1 MEQHVDGTS
10 VRGLLIT
17 VFLWMFANITASQ
30 FATYCTILSAI
41 VTIIVNIQKL
51 TSNGKDKHKPD

>member
-1 MEQHVDGTS
+1 MEQHGDGTS

-30 FATYCTILSAI
+30 FATYCTIISAI

-51 TSNGKDKHKPD
+51 TSNGKKSN

>member
-1 MEQHVDGTS
+1 MEQHVDGIS

-30 FATYCTILSAI
+30 FATYCTIASAI

-51 TSNGKDKHKPD
+51 TSNGKKSN

>member
-51 TSNGKDKHKPD
+51 KSNGKKSN

>member
-17 VFLWMFANITASQ
+17 MGLWMFAHITASQ
-30 FATYCTILSAI
+30 VATYCTIASAI
-41 VTIIVNIQKL
+41 VTIAVNIQRLK
-51 TSNGKDKHKPD
+51 NGKDKHKTN